1 MKRLTYLNY
10 QVMASN
16 RAVKKNINGL
26 TGELLN
32 ECFAF
37 NNFHPETKPKL
48 VTETMWALVHT
59 RNELITR
66 INRKIPKESRDRQSI
81 RSKYKTLKN
90 DMVGMTGLMN
100 HFTG

>member
-1 MKRLTYLNY
+1 
-10 QVMASN
+10 MASK
-16 RAVKKNINGL
+16 RIVKKNINDL

-37 NNFHPETKPKL
+37 NSFHPNTKPKL

-66 INRKIPKESRDRQSI
+66 INRKIPKEKRDKQSI
-81 RSKYKTLKN
+81 RSKYKTLKT
-90 DMVGMTGLMN
+90 DIAGMTGLMD
-100 HFTG
+100 HFAEC

>member
-1 MKRLTYLNY
+1 
-10 QVMASN
+10 MASK
-16 RAVKKNINGL
+16 RIIKKNINDL

-37 NNFHPETKPKL
+37 NSFHPNTKPKL

-66 INRKIPKESRDRQSI
+66 INSRIPLENRNRQSI
-81 RSKYKTLKN
+81 RSKYNTLKR
-90 DMVGMTGLMN
+90 DMVGMSGLMH
-100 HFTG
+100 HFAG

>member
-1 MKRLTYLNY
+1 
-10 QVMASN
+10 MASK
-16 RAVKKNINGL
+16 RTVKKNINDL

-37 NNFHPETKPKL
+37 NSFHPEAKSQL

-59 RNELITR
+59 RNDLITR
-66 INRKIPKESRDRQSI
+66 INRKIPVEKRNKQFI

-90 DMVGMTGLMN
+90 DMVGMTGLMD
-100 HFTG
+100 HFVG

>member
-1 MKRLTYLNY
+1 
-10 QVMASN
+10 MASK

-37 NNFHPETKPKL
+37 NSFHPNTRPKL

-66 INRKIPKESRDRQSI
+66 INRKIPKENRDKKSI
-81 RSKYKTLKN
+81 RSKYRTLRK
-90 DMVGMTGLMN
+90 DMVSMTGLMD
-100 HFTG
+100 HFAE

>member
-1 MKRLTYLNY
+1 
-10 QVMASN
+10 MASK
-16 RAVKKNINGL
+16 RTIKKNINGL

-66 INRKIPKESRDRQSI
+66 INRKIPLEKRNKHSI
-81 RSKYKTLKN
+81 RSKYKTVKN
-90 DMVGMTGLMN
+90 DMVSMTGLMD
-100 HFTG
+100 HFVG

>member
-1 MKRLTYLNY
+1 
-10 QVMASN
+10 MASK
-16 RAVKKNINGL
+16 RTIKKNIKDL

-37 NNFHPETKPKL
+37 NSFHPGTKPKL

-66 INRKIPKESRDRQSI
+66 INRKIPIEKRNKQSI
-81 RSKYKTLKN
+81 RSKYKTLKK
-90 DMVGMTGLMN
+90 DMVGMSGLME
-100 HFTG
+100 HFAG